1 MCGKDFPSQE
11 PREAAFDSCDSLRA
25 WDFNLFDI
33 WLLKMIYFPWLVFI
47 ISSALE
53 GKSREKE
60 MGKQLFTSWLL
71 TVWSLGRGL
80 TWEFAGNGRSQVP
93 AQNHLIG
100 ICVLTRFPSDLCAH
114 NGLRITALQRLHQ
127 QYWWG
132 VCHVPRHGCQCF
144 TNTLSFNLQNSCKEK
159 ATFFFFFFFFNR
171 WGDEDARLDNFWKSF
186 LHSGIKTEELILKD
200 PQEPQE
206 MHIQSLSQE
215 NPL

>member
-1 MCGKDFPSQE
+1 
-11 PREAAFDSCDSLRA
+11 
-25 WDFNLFDI
+25 
-33 WLLKMIYFPWLVFI
+33 MIYFPWLVFI

-127 QYWWG
+127 QY
-132 VCHVPRHGCQCF
+132 
-144 TNTLSFNLQNSCKEK
+144 
-159 ATFFFFFFFFNR
+159 
-171 WGDEDARLDNFWKSF
+171 
-186 LHSGIKTEELILKD
+186 
-200 PQEPQE
+200 
-206 MHIQSLSQE
+206 
-215 NPL
+215 